1 MIVKE
6 FKDEFYSA
14 YTLDP
19 SVVCKNDNGWEIKA
33 EIVEDYYEWI
43 NYFEAK
49 KGKMWVKGDFEDK
62 VYASSKK
69 AYEDFRKY
77 FNPQIWD
84 YYDI

>member
-19 SVVCKNDNGWEIKA
+19 SVVGKNDNGWEIKA
-33 EIVEDYYEWI
+33 EIQEDYFEWI

-49 KGKMWVKGDFEDK
+49 KGKMWVKGNFEDK